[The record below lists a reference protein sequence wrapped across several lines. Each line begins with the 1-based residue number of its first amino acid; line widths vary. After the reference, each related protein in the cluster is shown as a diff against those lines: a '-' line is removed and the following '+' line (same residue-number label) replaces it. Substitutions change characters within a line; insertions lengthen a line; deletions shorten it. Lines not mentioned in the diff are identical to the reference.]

1 MNKFDKIVLYQICDF
16 FHDEY
21 KAGLHAR
28 LVSYQTFRNLC
39 KSLSEK
45 LIFSLPFSKNEMVIL
60 NKVMERLSIFFGL
73 TNEESASYM
82 YDFLHGKIW
91 EKSYESVSLVNTVFS
106 ASKNI

>member
-1 MNKFDKIVLYQICDF
+1 
-16 FHDEY
+16 
-21 KAGLHAR
+21 
-28 LVSYQTFRNLC
+28 
-39 KSLSEK
+39 
-45 LIFSLPFSKNEMVIL
+45 MVIL
-60 NKVMERLSIFFGL
+60 NKAMERVSIFFGL